1 MSSKKFSLADRIR
14 SFRYAFNGLR
24 VLFREEHNAQVHLF
38 ITIVVIVLG
47 AIFSISPLEWVAV
60 VFAIG
65 FVFVTEIL
73 NTAMEDIADF
83 ISPQRDERIKRIK
96 DLGAA
101 AVLIAA
107 ITAIVVGVIIFLPK
121 ILRLII
127 PENLF

>member
-1 MSSKKFSLADRIR
+1 MSSKKFSLTDRIK

-24 VLFREEHNAQVHLF
+24 VLFWEEHNARVHLV
-38 ITIVVIVLG
+38 ITVIVLVLG
-47 AIFSISPLEWVAV
+47 AVFSISPLEWITV

-73 NTAMEDIADF
+73 NTAIEDIADF

-101 AVLIAA
+101 AVVIAA
-107 ITAIVVGVIIFLPK
+107 ATAVVVGVIIFLPK
-121 ILRLII
+121 ILQLII

>member
-1 MSSKKFSLADRIR
+1 MSSKKFSIADRIR
-14 SFRYAFNGLR
+14 SFRYAFSGLR
-24 VLFREEHNAQVHLF
+24 ILFKEEHNALVHLV
-38 ITIVVIVLG
+38 ITIIVLVLG
-47 AIFSISPLEWVAV
+47 AIFSISSLEWIAV

-65 FVFVTEIL
+65 FVFVTEVL
-73 NTAMEDIADF
+73 NTAIEDIADF

-101 AVLIAA
+101 AVVTSAV
-107 ITAIVVGVIIFLPK
+107 TAVVVGVIIFLPK